1 MVSALLIARSFFL
14 NRHARLRVKVK
25 LLICVDQVV
34 NYPERFLLT
43 NCRHLK
49 VSVLHNKQN
58 VVVPPLEKNGV
69 HVRLKN
75 SLRRLSMM
83 GEAQKWIFNDL
94 M

>member
-1 MVSALLIARSFFL
+1 MVSALLIACSFFL

-49 VSVLHNKQN
+49 VSVLHYKQN
-58 VVVPPLEKNGV
+58 VVVPPLEKKWGARQV
-69 HVRLKN
+69 EE
-75 SLRRLSMM
+75 LSPSIIDD
-83 GEAQKWIFNDL
+83 GGSTKVDFQ
-94 M
+94 